1 MSQETMSQVELSQLP
16 VGCRGEILSVDGQPG
31 CVSRLNEMGFQSG
44 RTVEMVRR
52 GSTFIVR
59 LDHCKMCLRPCDTCI
74 TVRPLQQLET
84 K

>member
-1 MSQETMSQVELSQLP
+1 MSEAVTSEVELSQLP
-16 VGCRGEILSVDGQPG
+16 VGCRGEILSVDGQASG
-31 CVSRLNEMGFQSG
+31 VSRLNEMGFQCG

-59 LDHCKMCLRPCDTCI
+59 LDKCKMCLRPCDTCI
-74 TVRPLQQLET
+74 TVRPLE